1 MEALSRGAA
10 AHQPVV
16 LEILSELMDTE
27 TYVDPHVTE
36 YGKHLIG
43 NPSIFSIMITKTLT
57 NAVKSYLDKKK
68 PHNGTPSEP
77 EPAPQHPFK
86 KSGEPSLKS
95 VLYNYSLFFW
105 H

>member
-43 NPSIFSIMITKTLT
+43 NHSIFSIMITKTLT

-68 PHNGTPSEP
+68 THTMEHHQSQSPHLNILSRSLEN
-77 EPAPQHPFK
+77 HP
-86 KSGEPSLKS
+86 
-95 VLYNYSLFFW
+95 
-105 H
+105 